1 MDLKTIEKLTS
12 ENYWKTKSNLNRNK
26 IQRLFNN
33 FIKKFDNAS
42 VSTSF
47 LNGKFVSV
55 NFYIRDELLENFVE
69 LNFRFLPKDSS
80 EKNLNFKTEVDSL
93 PEIKII
99 YKGTIYNSYEDYNK
113 AFRTEV
119 SNKIKTLE
127 ELLTKLE
134 NIL

>member
-12 ENYWKTKSNLNRNK
+12 KNYWKTKSNLNRNK

-80 EKNLNFKTEVDSL
+80 ENLNFKTEVNSL

>member
-12 ENYWKTKSNLNRNK
+12 KNYWKTKSNLNRNK

-69 LNFRFLPKDSS
+69 LNFIFLPKDSS
-80 EKNLNFKTEVDSL
+80 ENLNFKTEVNSL

>member
-1 MDLKTIEKLTS
+1 MDLKTIKKLTS

-33 FIKKFDNAS
+33 FIKKFENAS

-47 LNGKFVSV
+47 LNGKFISV

-69 LNFRFLPKDSS
+69 LNFRFLPKNSS

-99 YKGTIYNSYEDYNK
+99 YKGTIYNSYED
-113 AFRTEV
+113 
-119 SNKIKTLE
+119 
-127 ELLTKLE
+127 
-134 NIL
+134 

>member
-12 ENYWKTKSNLNRNK
+12 ENYWKIKSNLNRNK

>member
-1 MDLKTIEKLTS
+1 MDLKTIKKLTS

-33 FIKKFDNAS
+33 FIKKFENAS

-47 LNGKFVSV
+47 LNGKFISV